1 MTRLEQMLASGE
13 LHRIAQGCASWTELA
28 GRLSIRAD
36 TLQKARAVIRRA
48 GRPFPTIEELAHPD
62 VRPNARVALFVPD
75 GRRAEEFEEEP
86 TRPVIGKADESDDKW
101 SNANKLLEEWGDPPF
116 PALPKGFAVRELST
130 NVDANGNIV
139 EQWIGSRR
147 EGESFAEIQEAIPN
161 GHRLSGISTLVDETG
176 AVRAQWIKT
185 SANQNKVDPIDVLRA
200 AFGETGVP
208 RAERVPGPLS
218 TDEDI
223 LAVIAHGDPH
233 LGQLSWKE
241 DAGVNHDLAIAERH
255 LMSAARHLIDIAPKA
270 ARCLL
275 IWIGDNTHSDGQNN
289 TTTKG
294 TRVDVD
300 GRTTKM
306 LGVAIR
312 SFKAEVYMCLEKFGA
327 VHGIIER
334 GNHDEL
340 LSAVIAM
347 AVAQHFEDDP
357 RVTIDV
363 SPEMFHYYR
372 FGQNL
377 IGTHH
382 GDKAKPMDLLG
393 VMACDRAKD
402 WGETTH
408 RRWYCGHIHH
418 EVVKE
423 VPGVTVEYL
432 RTLAPSDA
440 WHRGQGYRAGRDLR
454 LDVFHREYGL
464 INRSIV
470 GIQQVIDGMA
480 A

>member
-1 MTRLEQMLASGE
+1 MSLAERIAAWQASGE
-13 LHRIAQGCASWTELA
+13 LQQHAEWSLDASDFYRRLGIQRKAYESAVRRAKQA
-28 GRLSIRAD
+28 GRHIP
-36 TLQKARAVIRRA
+36 TFTEMRA
-48 GRPFPTIEELAHPD
+48 GDPTEPPPVPESGTEIPKAGIDTEKWRNLAAFDEAD
-62 VRPNARVALFVPD
+62 VPL
-75 GRRAEEFEEEP
+75 
-86 TRPVIGKADESDDKW
+86 
-101 SNANKLLEEWGDPPF
+101 
-116 PALPKGFAVRELST
+116 PALPEGHRVRGVSSL
-130 NVDANGNIV
+130 VDAD
-139 EQWIGSRR
+139 
-147 EGESFAEIQEAIPN
+147 GEIK
-161 GHRLSGISTLVDETG
+161 
-176 AVRAQWIKT
+176 AQWIKT
-185 SANQNKVDPIDVLRA
+185 SANDNAIDPVAVLRE
-200 AFGETGVP
+200 AFGDTGVP
-208 RAERVPGPLS
+208 RAERVPGPIS
-218 TDEDI
+218 TDDDI

-233 LGQLSWKE
+233 LGQLSWRE

-255 LMSAARHLIDIAPKA
+255 LMSAARHLIDIAPRA

-312 SFKAEVYMCLEKFGA
+312 SFKAEVYMALEKFGS

-393 VMACDRAKD
+393 VMATDRAKD

-440 WHRGQGYRAGRDLR
+440 WHRAQGYRAGRDLR

-470 GIQQVIDGMA
+470 GIQQVIDGA

>member
-1 MTRLEQMLASGE
+1 MSRLVEMLHSGE
-13 LHRIAQGCASWTELA
+13 LARLAQGCRSLAELA
-28 GRLSIRAD
+28 QRSGIPYNTLKNRLRAHGV
-36 TLQKARAVIRRA
+36 TLDGLQRGEENIGAAQAVDEQTTQPVDGLVRERWPNTSA
-48 GRPFPTIEELAHPD
+48 FLDD
-62 VRPNARVALFVPD
+62 VPL
-75 GRRAEEFEEEP
+75 
-86 TRPVIGKADESDDKW
+86 
-101 SNANKLLEEWGDPPF
+101 
-116 PALPKGFAVRELST
+116 PALPDGFRVHK
-130 NVDANGNIV
+130 V
-139 EQWIGSRR
+139 
-147 EGESFAEIQEAIPN
+147 
-161 GHRLSGISTLVDETG
+161 STLVDATTG
-176 AVRAQWIKT
+176 ESKLQWIKAT
-185 SANQNKVDPIDVLRA
+185 NQNGADPVAVLRA
-200 AFGETGVP
+200 AFGDDGPP
-208 RAERVPGPLS
+208 RIERVPGPVS
-218 TDEDI
+218 TDDDI

-233 LGQLSWKE
+233 LGQLSWHE
-241 DAGVNHDLAIAERH
+241 DAGENHDLAIAERH
-255 LMSAARHLIDIAPKA
+255 LMSAARHLIDIAPRA
-270 ARCLL
+270 GQCLL
-275 IWIGDNTHSDGQNN
+275 IWIGDNTHSDGQSN

-306 LGVAIR
+306 LAVAIR
-312 SFKAEVYMCLEKFGA
+312 AFKAEVYMALEKFGH

-340 LSAVIAM
+340 LSAVVAM
-347 AVAQHFEDDP
+347 AVAQHFENEP

-363 SPEMFHYYR
+363 SPEVYHFYR

-382 GDKAKPMDLLG
+382 GDKAKPVDLLG
-393 VMACDRAKD
+393 VMAVDRAKD
-402 WGETTH
+402 WGETKH

-432 RTLAPSDA
+432 RTIAPSDA
-440 WHRGQGYRAGRDLR
+440 WHRAQGYRAGRDLR

-470 GIQQVIDGMA
+470 GIQQIIDGA